1 MRHFSEAD
9 WHWFDILVGETEQ
22 FNGFHHEHFRAL
34 QKKSRR
40 HHLQLVFSTGSVQ
53 IQGDDMAVT
62 FSFTSTTAT
71 ASVASSNPA
80 QTVSGVTYTTS
91 DPTVFTIAPDTAD
104 PNGQILTAVGAA
116 GKSATLG
123 VTATLTN
130 LDGTTEV
137 GSATATVTIVNDS
150 GNLVLTLKNN

>member
-1 MRHFSEAD
+1 
-9 WHWFDILVGETEQ
+9 
-22 FNGFHHEHFRAL
+22 
-34 QKKSRR
+34 
-40 HHLQLVFSTGSVQ
+40 
-53 IQGDDMAVT
+53 MAVT